1 MNERKRA
8 RKQEVI
14 DRNKFELEG
23 LEKSRS
29 DGILPSKQY
38 TYLRKRYIQAIE
50 EASVGM

>member
-1 MNERKRA
+1 MTNQKRA

-29 DGILPSKQY
+29 DGIMPSKQY
-38 TYLRKRYIQAIE
+38 TYLRKRYIQAIK
-50 EASVGM
+50 EASIGM